1 MRVTVNGQTRE
12 VPPGTTLAELVKQL
26 NVRTDRIAT
35 ERNLIVV
42 PKAQYEATVLQEGD
56 KLEVV
61 SFVGGG

>member
-26 NVRTDRIAT
+26 NVRTDRIAA
-35 ERNLIVV
+35 ERNLKVV

>member
-1 MRVTVNGQTRE
+1 MKVTVNGQTRE
-12 VPPGTTLAELVKQL
+12 VPPGTTLAALVRQL

-35 ERNLIVV
+35 ERNLKVV

-61 SFVGGG
+61 TFVGGG